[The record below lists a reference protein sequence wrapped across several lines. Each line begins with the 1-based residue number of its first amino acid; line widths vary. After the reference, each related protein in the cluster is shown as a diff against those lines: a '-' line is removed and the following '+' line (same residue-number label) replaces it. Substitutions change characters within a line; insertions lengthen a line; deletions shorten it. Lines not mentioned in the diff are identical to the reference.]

1 MLISTFVNM
10 LKDFND
16 DEEPL
21 PLIIITTDNVYAPCF
36 IVSEEQNLLSVVLL
50 DSEGHEFVKIIN
62 KDYIVAIEVFYEEM
76 VVKGGDEN
84 KEKMYN

>member
-1 MLISTFVNM
+1 MIINM

-16 DEEPL
+16 EEEPL

-36 IVSEEQNLLSVVLL
+36 IVSEEQNLLSVVLV
-50 DSEGHEFVKIIN
+50 DGEGHEFVKIIN

-76 VVKGGDEN
+76 VIKGGDEN

>member
-1 MLISTFVNM
+1 MIVNM
-10 LKDFND
+10 LKDFNN

-50 DSEGHEFVKIIN
+50 DSEGHEFAKIIN

>member
-1 MLISTFVNM
+1 MIINM

-21 PLIIITTDNVYAPCF
+21 PLIIITTDNAYAPCF

-50 DSEGHEFVKIIN
+50 DSEGHEFAKIIN